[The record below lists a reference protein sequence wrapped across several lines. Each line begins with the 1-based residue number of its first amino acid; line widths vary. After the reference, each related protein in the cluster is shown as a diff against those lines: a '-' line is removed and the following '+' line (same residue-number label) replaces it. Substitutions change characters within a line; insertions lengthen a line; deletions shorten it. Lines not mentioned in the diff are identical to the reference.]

1 MKKRLDSADFQDNFM
16 SELPFSLTSPTT
28 WKDLGCAYIPA
39 IVSGLLLFFF
49 FYFEL
54 SKLYLVLMKGMPQ
67 ERHVDL
73 RLLSDNDI
81 RCLPTR

>member
-39 IVSGLLLFFF
+39 TVSVWFFF
-49 FYFEL
+49 CYFEL
-54 SKLYLVLMKGMPQ
+54 F
-67 ERHVDL
+67 
-73 RLLSDNDI
+73 
-81 RCLPTR
+81 